1 MIIDCHVHVKH
12 GNRDATEYTAA
23 QIIGVMDDA
32 GIDKSVVFAIKTGT
46 RRSIEMAREAVQEY
60 PDRLVAFAYAL
71 PNAEGSILPDLED
84 AVTNQ
89 GFKGI
94 KMHKGEVTLAQYVTD
109 PILDLAGR
117 LAIPCLIDFMNSYS
131 DLDRMA
137 ASFPGTNII
146 VAHMGRY
153 KTTDEELIDRYIALA
168 TRYDN
173 VYLDISGVVLI
184 WKIKD
189 AIERVGAS
197 RVVFGTDGP
206 QPTLEKA
213 GFYARSEVTR
223 IKTAGFS
230 PEDTEAVLGGTIARL
245 LGLA

>member
-12 GNRDATEYTAA
+12 GNKDATEYTAA
-23 QIIGVMDDA
+23 QIISVMDDA
-32 GIDKSVVFAIKTGT
+32 GIDKSVVFAMKTGT
-46 RRSIEMAREAVQEY
+46 RQSIEMAREAVQEY
-60 PDRLVAFAYAL
+60 PDRLVPFAYAL

-94 KMHKGEVTLAQYVTD
+94 KMHAGEVTLAQYVTD

-117 LAIPCLIDFMNSYS
+117 LAIPCLIDFMNSYG

-137 ASFPGTNII
+137 ANFPGTNII

-197 RVVFGTDGP
+197 RFVFGTDGP
-206 QPTLEKA
+206 QPTLDKA
-213 GFYARSEVTR
+213 GFYARSEVTKV
-223 IKTAGFS
+223 KTAGFS
-230 PEDTEAVLGGTIARL
+230 PEDTEAVLGGSMARL
-245 LGLA
+245 LSLA